1 MPLLIEETSKV
12 TAKGQTT
19 VPKAVRQTLGLRSG
33 DQIAYRVDES
43 GSVSLA
49 RLEPQAEE
57 SAVDAFLAF
66 LADDIKRRPRAVVAM
81 SDETAERLRALTAGV
96 EVDLEGDLAGATTL

>member
-1 MPLLIEETSKV
+1 MPLLIEQTSTV

-43 GSVSLA
+43 GAVSLV
-49 RLEPQAEE
+49 RHEPQAEE
-57 SAVDAFLAF
+57 PAVDAFLAF
-66 LADDIKRRPRAVVAM
+66 LSDDIRRRPEAVAAM
-81 SDETAERLRALTAGV
+81 SDATAARLRALTDGV
-96 EVDLEGDLAGATTL
+96 EVDLEGDFAGATTL

>member
-43 GSVSLA
+43 GAVSLA
-49 RLEPQAEE
+49 RHDPQSDE

-66 LADDIKRRPRAVVAM
+66 LSADIKRRPGAITAM

-96 EVDLEGDLAGATTL
+96 EVDLEGDFAGAATR